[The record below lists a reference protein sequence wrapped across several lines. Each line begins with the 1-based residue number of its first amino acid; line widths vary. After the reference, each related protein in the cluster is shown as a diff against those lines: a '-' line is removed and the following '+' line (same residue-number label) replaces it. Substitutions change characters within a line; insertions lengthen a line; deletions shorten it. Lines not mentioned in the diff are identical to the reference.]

1 MAQVCWLQGRPREG
15 LKRSRNR
22 RSRRSCKAEGR
33 WRLCLGQP
41 VPDQTRSKQIRPY
54 RVSGKPAIAMPGT
67 PSDALPFPARAIAA
81 KQKLRS
87 FHDVVAKVRALVS
100 DMLQNG
106 NRRDSNS
113 RKWRGVIGWAGAVGA
128 NPYLGTDATLRCA
141 LCYLG
146 WEPSKGLELDRFFE
160 QASDHAPADVPSL
173 PSRSD
178 HCLRFALVVHLV
190 FIRVEPMQIRAH
202 RMPASGTPLHLARG
216 REFVRRRYMLIIEKG

>member
-1 MAQVCWLQGRPREG
+1 MAQVCWLRGRPREG

-33 WRLCLGQP
+33 WRLCPGQP

-141 LCYLG
+141 LAIWAGSLRSGWNWIVSSNKPRITLPPMCPRSRQEAITVYGLQSSSTLFLFGSSQCKYVHIECQQAGLHFTSPAEENSLG
-146 WEPSKGLELDRFFE
+146 V
-160 QASDHAPADVPSL
+160 AT
-173 PSRSD
+173 
-178 HCLRFALVVHLV
+178 C
-190 FIRVEPMQIRAH
+190 
-202 RMPASGTPLHLARG
+202 
-216 REFVRRRYMLIIEKG
+216 